1 MKNREKLNPSKVP
14 IVKVDESLSQYKGQ
28 VLFKEKVEK
37 ANEALRTVGLPK
49 VADEP
54 QV

>member
-1 MKNREKLNPSKVP
+1 MKKKKEQNSPKTPTVTVDKSLN
-14 IVKVDESLSQYKGQ
+14 QYKEQ

-49 VADEP
+49 TAEKP
-54 QV
+54 GT